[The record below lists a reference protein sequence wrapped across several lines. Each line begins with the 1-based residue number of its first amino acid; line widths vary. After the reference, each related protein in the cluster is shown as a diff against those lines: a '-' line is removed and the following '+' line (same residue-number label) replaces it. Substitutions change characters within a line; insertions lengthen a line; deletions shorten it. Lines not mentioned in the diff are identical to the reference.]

1 MLFEGFRSISEYL
14 RGDSSVE
21 ELVLG
26 VGFLVCFY
34 FLHHKF
40 WTPGLIFLFQLEMI
54 LFHARELKNARERK
68 IIDEVV
74 GCSCLLIFCLLLHQ

>member
-54 LFHARELKNARERK
+54 LFQMHENSRMLERER
-68 IIDEVV
+68 
-74 GCSCLLIFCLLLHQ
+74 